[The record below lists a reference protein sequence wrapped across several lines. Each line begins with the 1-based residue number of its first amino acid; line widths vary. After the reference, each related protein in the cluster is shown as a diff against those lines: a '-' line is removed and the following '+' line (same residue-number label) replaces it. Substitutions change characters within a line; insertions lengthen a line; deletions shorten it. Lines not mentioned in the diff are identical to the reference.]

1 MKPVS
6 AFGEPGGRRD
16 CRSAGS
22 AGFLDR
28 DASVG
33 IAAGGVVVDVLGV
46 PVTVVAAVVRVAVES
61 LLEKE
66 TLDLRCLEGV
76 IASEDLLLLLGV
88 TGIQA

>member
-6 AFGEPGGRRD
+6 AFRGPGGRRD
-16 CRSAGS
+16 CRSTGS

-28 DASVG
+28 DARVG
-33 IAAGGVVVDVLGV
+33 IAAGGVVVDLLGVLRV

-61 LLEKE
+61 VLEKD

-76 IASEDLLLLLGV
+76 IASEDRLLLFGV
-88 TGIQA
+88 T

>member
-1 MKPVS
+1 MNRVS
-6 AFGEPGGRRD
+6 AFGGPGGRRD

-22 AGFLDR
+22 AGCLDR

-61 LLEKE
+61 VLEKE

-76 IASEDLLLLLGV
+76 IASEDRLPLLGV
-88 TGIQA
+88 T